1 MEKNIK
7 LSITTILLSI
17 FLLTSSNAELNNKV
31 IISVGEEII
40 TNYDLDKEINY
51 LNVITVGQIKELDDQ
66 ESKKIAIDSLIK
78 DKIKITALSN
88 YNNIIIKD
96 ELLNNQIIKTSRNI
110 GFGSLEDFTTFLKF
124 QEYEL
129 DEYKK
134 KVLLELQWNQLVYQF
149 YRNQIVID
157 KKKIDEKLKILI
169 AEQKKD
175 VEYLIYEI
183 FIENSAIKEL
193 DEESEKELNEN
204 NIVEELPENK
214 VVDEKNSG
222 IIIEAESASYNNKKN
237 SIVEEKSIEKEVEVE
252 TNDQIIEAKKKDQIT
267 IDDVIE
273 NIKEEGFE
281 NTAIKFSSSPTAQQG
296 GNLGWVSESKF
307 SKVLVKFIK
316 ETKIGS
322 ITEPIPIP
330 KGILILKVGDKRV
343 EETNMDLDKEME
355 KLIEIEK
362 NKQLNNFSTN
372 YFNQIKNNIKIHI
385 SFLNPFISNF

>member
-1 MEKNIK
+1 MGKNIK

-31 IISVGEEII
+31 IILVGDEII

-51 LNVITVGQIKELDDQ
+51 LNIITVGQIKELDDQ

-343 EETNMDLDKEME
+343 EETNMDIDKEME

-372 YFNQIKNNIKIHI
+372 YFNQIKNNIKIKY
-385 SFLNPFISNF
+385 FND

>member
-1 MEKNIK
+1 VGKNIK
-7 LSITTILLSI
+7 LLITTILLSI
-17 FLLTSSNAELNNKV
+17 PLLTSSNAELNIKV
-31 IISVGEEII
+31 IISVGDEII

-51 LNVITVGQIKELDDQ
+51 LNIITVGQIKKLDAQ

-96 ELLNNQIIKTSRNI
+96 ELVNNQINKTSKNI
-110 GFGSLEDFTTFLKF
+110 GFRSIEDFMTYLKF
-124 QEYEL
+124 EEYEL
-129 DEYKK
+129 DEFKK
-134 KVLLELQWNQLVYQF
+134 KILLELQWNQLVYNF
-149 YRNQIVID
+149 YKNQIVID
-157 KKKIDEKLKILI
+157 KNKIDEKLKILI

-175 VEYLIYEI
+175 VEYLVYEI

-193 DEESEKELNEN
+193 DEESEEELNEN
-204 NIVEELPENK
+204 NVVEELPENK

-252 TNDQIIEAKKKDQIT
+252 TNDQITEAKKKDQIT
-267 IDDVIE
+267 MDDVIE

-281 NTAIKFSSSPTAQQG
+281 NTAIQFSSSPTAQQG

-307 SKVLVKFIK
+307 SKVLSKSIK

-322 ITEPIPIP
+322 ITKPIPISG
-330 KGILILKVGDKRV
+330 GILILKVGDKRI

-372 YFNQIKNNIKIHI
+372 YFNQVKNSIKIKY
-385 SFLNPFISNF
+385 FND

>member
-1 MEKNIK
+1 MGKNIK
-7 LSITTILLSI
+7 LSIATILLSI
-17 FLLTSSNAELNNKV
+17 LLLTSSNAKLNIKI
-31 IISVGEEII
+31 IISVGDEII

-252 TNDQIIEAKKKDQIT
+252 TNNQIIEAKKKDQIT

-307 SKVLVKFIK
+307 SKVLVKSIK

-322 ITEPIPIP
+322 ITEPISISE
-330 KGILILKVGDKRV
+330 GILILKVGDKRV

-372 YFNQIKNNIKIHI
+372 YFNQVKNNIKIKY
-385 SFLNPFISNF
+385 FND

>member
-1 MEKNIK
+1 M
-7 LSITTILLSI
+7 
-17 FLLTSSNAELNNKV
+17 LLTSSKAELTNKV
-31 IISVGEEII
+31 IISVGDEII
-40 TNYDLDKEINY
+40 TNYDLDREIKY
-51 LNVITVGQIKELDDQ
+51 LNVITVGQIRELDNQ

-88 YNNIIIKD
+88 FNNIIIKD
-96 ELLNNQIIKTSRNI
+96 ELLNNQIIRSSQNI
-110 GFGSLEDFTTFLKF
+110 GFRSIDDFKAYLNYE
-124 QEYEL
+124 EYEL
-129 DEYKK
+129 DEFKK
-134 KVLLELQWNQLVYQF
+134 KILLELKWNQLVYQF
-149 YRNQIVID
+149 YKNQIIIDKEKID
-157 KKKIDEKLKILI
+157 KKLKTLI
-169 AEQKKD
+169 AGQKKN

-193 DEESEKELNEN
+193 DEESEEELNEN
-204 NIVEELPENK
+204 NVVEELPENK

-237 SIVEEKSIEKEVEVE
+237 SIVEEKSIEKMVEVK
-252 TNDQIIEAKKKDQIT
+252 TNDQITETKKKDQIT

-296 GNLGWVSESKF
+296 GNLGWVSENKF
-307 SKVLVKFIK
+307 SKILVKSIK

-322 ITEPIPIP
+322 ITEPIPISG
-330 KGILILKVGDKRV
+330 GILILKVGDKRV

-372 YFNQIKNNIKIHI
+372 YFNQVKNNIKIKY
-385 SFLNPFISNF
+385 FND